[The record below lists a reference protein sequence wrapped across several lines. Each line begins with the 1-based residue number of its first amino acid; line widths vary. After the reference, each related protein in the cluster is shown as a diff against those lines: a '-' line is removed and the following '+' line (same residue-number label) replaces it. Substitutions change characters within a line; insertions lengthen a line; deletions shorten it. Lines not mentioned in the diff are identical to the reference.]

1 MSSQES
7 NESLRRMERLVR
19 SNADSA
25 EDVYHADDPSHA
37 AETVLPEVLRSQAEI
52 NREMVKT
59 FTTINDQLGV
69 VVSDLEEVKDR
80 QDSMAQ
86 DIDAIKTRQ
95 DSMAEDIDA
104 IKTHQDSM
112 AQDIDAIK
120 TRQDSMADDIGQV
133 KGGYARAE
141 VIRGA
146 GVIAFDLGLGYVR
159 NVEKLE
165 LAALAQKHSNS
176 RFATADL
183 RSFRAADLVVMAI
196 NGSEIV
202 YLAVEI
208 SFTADHRDS
217 DRAIRNAAMLEQFT
231 GSPAR
236 AVVAS
241 VKNDDHVSQLIDQG
255 LIHWYPIDQRSLDPD

>member
-1 MSSQES
+1 
-7 NESLRRMERLVR
+7 MERLVR

-37 AETVLPEVLRSQAEI
+37 AETVLPEVLRTQAEI

-69 VVSDLEEVKDR
+69 VVRDLEEVKDR

-95 DSMAEDIDA
+95 DSMA
-104 IKTHQDSM
+104 
-112 AQDIDAIK
+112 
-120 TRQDSMADDIGQV
+120 DDIGLV

-176 RFATADL
+176 GFATADL
-183 RSFRAADLVVMAI
+183 RSFRAADLVVQAI

-202 YLAVEI
+202 HLAVEI

-241 VKNDDHVSQLIDQG
+241 VKNDDHVAQLIDQG
-255 LIHWYPIDQRSLDPD
+255 QIHWHPIDHRSLDPD

>member
-1 MSSQES
+1 MSSQEP
-7 NESLRRMERLVR
+7 NENLRRMERLVR

-25 EDVYHADDPSHA
+25 GDVYYGDDPARS
-37 AETVLPEVLRSQAEI
+37 AETVLPEILRTQAEI
-52 NREMVKT
+52 NREIVRT
-59 FTTINDQLGV
+59 FTTINDQLGT

-86 DIDAIKTRQ
+86 DIDV
-95 DSMAEDIDA
+95 
-104 IKTHQDSM
+104 
-112 AQDIDAIK
+112 IK
-120 TRQDSMADDIGQV
+120 TRQDSMADDIGLV

-141 VIRGA
+141 VIREA

-176 RFATADL
+176 GIATADL

-208 SFTADHRDS
+208 SFTADQRDS

-231 GSPAR
+231 GSPAK

-241 VKNDDHVSQLIDQG
+241 VKNDDHVSGQIDKG
-255 LIHWYPIDQRSLDPD
+255 LIHWHSIDQRSLDPD

>member
-7 NESLRRMERLVR
+7 NENLRRMERLVR

-25 EDVYHADDPSHA
+25 DDLYHADDPSHA
-37 AETVLPEVLRSQAEI
+37 AETVLPEILRTQAEV

-59 FTTINDQLGV
+59 FTAINDQLGT

-86 DIDAIKTRQ
+86 DIDAIKT
-95 DSMAEDIDA
+95 
-104 IKTHQDSM
+104 HQDSM
-112 AQDIDAIK
+112 AQDMDAIK

-141 VIRGA
+141 VIREA

-176 RFATADL
+176 GIATADL
-183 RSFRAADLVVMAI
+183 RSFRAADLVVMGI

-217 DRAIRNAAMLEQFT
+217 DRAIRNAVMLEQFT

-255 LIHWYPIDQRSLDPD
+255 LIHWHPIDQRSLDPD